1 MIPTEESSP
10 KTKVPQVVSSVNKM
24 HKLITD
30 TENSVES
37 LRKVKPCPVCHG
49 DGFYSFPEAA
59 SVDLSDGYY
68 ECDRCD
74 GKGFI

>member
-1 MIPTEESSP
+1 VATGKMG
-10 KTKVPQVVSSVNKM
+10 SV
-24 HKLITD
+24 HIRFWDGQDEIT
-30 TENSVES
+30 SRRA